1 MTNDMKSRAFL
12 WGCICGVGGGAA
24 LSLVG
29 LFLFKAVAT
38 DDSPDL
44 DRTNPSET
52 ESGDQPPLDLSN
64 LEDSSN
70 TTSLIDQSKTL
81 IQYIETSTFDQIFE
95 LFNKTIDRSNN
106 FQTSYIEESL
116 IERLAS
122 IDPITTLDT
131 IQSMDASLRLKLLPV
146 VYSEWGSRNP
156 EQALK
161 SAAEQSKHAQLLAV
175 LAIVSSI
182 SVPLSSDILELSESL
197 EIEGIVNQALTEV
210 SARKLLQTNPQ
221 AAFEMIF
228 SDDVD
233 DVHQQAL
240 LSDVIG
246 TWMFEPDDED
256 FSLLFNSFRD
266 EFSKIEL
273 SRDRTHLF
281 FLNLLDQIV
290 EIDPR
295 RFWQLN
301 LNNPSDLQNHIN
313 FYLVMAWGGLDPQ
326 AALAA
331 ISETEGSEFYEESYS
346 MVWSMWTK
354 VDPMY
359 VIKNIQQVRPEV
371 RETVIGE
378 SVLNLVRQDNVEQA
392 LSSINQMKDQGENV
406 SLAVRFLADT
416 WVERDAPAATDWLV
430 ATDTINDTLRTDIMN
445 TFLPALAN
453 TDPIRAYQLAAEYGD
468 PDAFDPRFTLEMRV
482 LDSIAKRGDFNRAR
496 ELLPNVDESLL
507 GTAYSTIAFSLI
519 SYGKFD
525 EVIALGKELSD
536 EDQTEYFDS
545 ITVQWYQWKPVEL
558 FENLG
563 NLPTAES
570 QQAVARVLLND
581 RLGYKAEMSQDE
593 ISYLEFLVSD
603 LETP

>member
-1 MTNDMKSRAFL
+1 MRLNSTV
-12 WGCICGVGGGAA
+12 WGGICGVAGGVS

-29 LFLFKAVAT
+29 LLLFTSAAPVKSSILNET
-38 DDSPDL
+38 NSPD
-44 DRTNPSET
+44 TTST
-52 ESGDQPPLDLSN
+52 DQQSLDLSSLTEISEPTNLIDLN
-64 LEDSSN
+64 LE
-70 TTSLIDQSKTL
+70 LV
-81 IQYIETSTFDQIFE
+81 QYCETATFDLILE

-131 IQSMDASLRLKLLPV
+131 IQSMDASRRLKLLPV

-346 MVWSMWTK
+346 MVWSMWAK

-406 SLAVRFLADT
+406 SLAVRFLVST

-445 TFLPALAN
+445 TFLPTLAN
-453 TDPIRAYQLAAEYGD
+453 TDPIRAYQLAAEYGE
-468 PDAFDPRFTLEMRV
+468 PNAFDPRFTLEMRV
-482 LDSIAKRGDFNRAR
+482 LDSIAKRGEFDGAR

-507 GTAYSTIAFSLI
+507 GTAYSTIALSLI

-536 EDQTEYFDS
+536 EEQTEYFDS
-545 ITVQWYQWKPVEL
+545 ITVQWFQWKPVEL
-558 FENLG
+558 LENLG
-563 NLPTAES
+563 NLPTVES

>member
-1 MTNDMKSRAFL
+1 MKSRSFL
-12 WGCICGVGGGAA
+12 WGCIFGVGGGAA

-29 LFLFKAVAT
+29 LFLFKTVAT

-44 DRTNPSET
+44 DSTKPSET
-52 ESGDQPPLDLSN
+52 GSVDQPPLDVSN

-70 TTSLIDQSKTL
+70 TTSLIDQSKAL
-81 IQYIETSTFDQIFE
+81 IQFFETATFDQIFE
-95 LFNKTIDRSNN
+95 LFKKTIDRSNN
-106 FQTSYIEESL
+106 FHTSYIQESL
-116 IERLAS
+116 VERLAS
-122 IDPITTLDT
+122 VDPITTLDT
-131 IQSMDASLRLKLLPV
+131 IQSMDTSRRLKLLPV
-146 VYSEWGSRNP
+146 LYSEWGSRNP

-175 LAIVSSI
+175 LAIVSSM

-210 SARKLLQTNPQ
+210 GARELMQTNPQ

-246 TWMFEPDDED
+246 TWMLEPDDED
-256 FSLLFNSFRD
+256 FSLLFDGFRD
-266 EFSKIEL
+266 EFSKVER
-273 SRDRTHLF
+273 SHDRTHLF

-301 LNNPSDLQNHIN
+301 LNSPSDLQSHIN
-313 FYLVMAWGGLDPQ
+313 FYLVGAWGSLDPQ
-326 AALAA
+326 GALTA
-331 ISETEGSEFYEESYS
+331 ISETEGSKFYEESYS
-346 MVWSMWTK
+346 TVWSMWAE

-359 VIKNIQQVRPEV
+359 VIKNIQQVRPEY
-371 RETVIGE
+371 RETVIGV
-378 SVLNLVRQDNVEQA
+378 SVLSQVRQDNVEQA
-392 LSSINQMKDQGENV
+392 LSSIDQMKDQGENI
-406 SLAVRFLADT
+406 SLAVRFLVST
-416 WVERDAPAATDWLV
+416 WVEHDAPAATDWLV
-430 ATDTINDTLRTDIMN
+430 ATDTINDTLRADIMN
-445 TFLPALAN
+445 TFLPSLAK
-453 TDPIRAYQLAAEYGD
+453 TDPFRAYQLAAEYGA

-482 LDSIAKRGDFNRAR
+482 LDSIAKGGDFDGAR
-496 ELLPNVDESLL
+496 ELLPKVDESLL
-507 GTAYSTIAFSLI
+507 VTAYSTIGLSLI
-519 SYGKFD
+519 SYGKID

-545 ITVQWYQWKPVEL
+545 ITVRWYQLKPVEL
-558 FENLG
+558 FESLG

-581 RLGYKAEMSQDE
+581 RLGYKAEMTQDE